1 MRKVSAYP
9 MDQPIG
15 EEGSALC
22 WPMVID
28 KTTLPLMSATQL
40 IAGFRNR
47 AFTPDDVLEACLER
61 IAKYNPSIN
70 ALTTFCVDR
79 ARAEA
84 AAATARWVA
93 GQPCGPLDGLPIGV
107 KDMQDVEGL
116 PTTNG
121 NPLMRGNIAEQDAL
135 IVARLRQAGAIVV
148 AKTNVPE
155 FGAGG
160 NSVNPVWGATGNPY
174 NPYLIAGGSSG
185 GSAAALAASF
195 LPLCTGSDTG
205 GSLRLPAALCGVVG
219 YRPSGDVVAH
229 PSRPLGW
236 SVISVLGPMARNM
249 EDLLLMLQSIH
260 GADAGDPLSVP
271 VDSARFDDIAP
282 ADIAGLRVGYSEDF
296 GGLPIEPSV
305 RAAFRAR
312 IKAIAPHVATCE
324 PVDMDLGDMDRCF
337 DILRAESF
345 VAAFD
350 PKGEGSMD
358 HFGPHVAT
366 NVALGR
372 GFTFHDRA
380 WAHLEQTRI
389 LRAFRKRTESYDI
402 ILMPTV
408 PVPAFAWTQ
417 SYPPQIDGQEMDIY
431 YRWLALTYRG
441 SLMGGPVLTLP
452 SGGGEDGLPF
462 GIQILGHLQRDREM
476 LSAALALE
484 ALFAALPELRP
495 LVPDLD
501 RIFPAPVDLKTPV
514 THPPLAPDAKP
525 DQSVQVGSA
534 V

>member
-1 MRKVSAYP
+1 
-9 MDQPIG
+9 
-15 EEGSALC
+15 
-22 WPMVID
+22 
-28 KTTLPLMSATQL
+28 MSATDM
-40 IAGFRNR
+40 IAGFRTHI
-47 AFTPDDVLEACLER
+47 FTPSDVLEACLDR
-61 IAKYNPSIN
+61 IARYNPSIN
-70 ALTTFCVDR
+70 AMTTFCIDR
-79 ARAEA
+79 ARTEA
-84 AAATARWVA
+84 AASTQRWAA
-93 GQPCGPLDGLPIGV
+93 GTPCGPLDGLPIGV
-107 KDMQDVEGL
+107 KDMQDVAGL

-121 NPLMRGNIAEQDAL
+121 NPLMRGNIAKQDAL

-174 NPYLIAGGSSG
+174 DPRRIAGGSSG

-229 PSRPLGW
+229 PTRPVGW

-249 EDLLLMLQSIH
+249 DDLLLMLRSIH
-260 GADAGDPLSVP
+260 GADAGDPLTVP
-271 VDSARFDDIAP
+271 TDPARFDDIP
-282 ADIAGLRVGYSEDF
+282 AADLARLRVGYSEDF
-296 GGLPIEPSV
+296 GDLPIDPQV

-312 IKAIAPHVATCE
+312 VQAIAPHVATCD
-324 PVDMDLGDMDRCF
+324 PVDMKLGQMDRCF

-350 PKGEGSMD
+350 PTGEGSKD
-358 HFGPHVAT
+358 QFGPHVAT
-366 NVALGR
+366 NVELGR
-372 GFTFHDRA
+372 SFTFHDRA

-389 LRAFRKRTESYDI
+389 LRTFKNRTEGYDI
-402 ILMPTV
+402 ILLPTV

-417 SYPPQIDGQEMDIY
+417 SYPPQIDGTDMDIY

-441 SLMGGPVLTLP
+441 SLMGGPAITLP
-452 SGGGEDGLPF
+452 TGAGQDGLPF
-462 GIQILGHLQRDREM
+462 GIQILGRPQGDREL

-484 ALFAALPELRP
+484 GLFASSTATRP
-495 LVPDLD
+495 QIPDLD
-501 RIFPAPVDLKTPV
+501 QLLPPPVDLKSPV
-514 THPPLAPDAKP
+514 THPPVAPDAAP
-525 DQSVQVGSA
+525 DHSVQVGSA

>member
-1 MRKVSAYP
+1 
-9 MDQPIG
+9 
-15 EEGSALC
+15 
-22 WPMVID
+22 MVID
-28 KTTLPLMSATQL
+28 KTTLPLMSATEL
-40 IAGFRNR
+40 VEGFRAR
-47 AFTPDDVLEACLER
+47 AFTPGDVLEACLDR
-61 IAKYNPSIN
+61 IAQYEPSIN
-70 ALTTFCVDR
+70 TLTTLNTGR

-84 AAATARWVA
+84 VASTKRWAAGT
-93 GQPCGPLDGLPIGV
+93 PCGALDGLPIGI

-121 NPLMRGNIAEQDAL
+121 NPHMRGNVVRRDAL
-135 IVARLRQAGAIVV
+135 IVARLRRAGAIVA

-174 NPYLIAGGSSG
+174 DPHRIAGGSSG

-219 YRPSGDVVAH
+219 YRPSAEVVAH
-229 PSRPLGW
+229 PGRPLGW

-249 EDLLLMLQSIH
+249 DDLLLMLRAIH
-260 GADAGDPLSVP
+260 GADAGDPLTVP
-271 VDSARFDDIAP
+271 TDPARFDAIDP
-282 ADIAGLRVGYSEDF
+282 TDLADLRVGYSEDF
-296 GGLPIEPSV
+296 GDLPIDPQV

-312 IKAIAPHVATCE
+312 VTAIAPHVASCE
-324 PVDMDLGDMDRCF
+324 PVDMNLGDMDRCF

-350 PKGEGSMD
+350 PTGEGAMD
-358 HFGPHVAT
+358 HFGPHVAA

-372 GFTFHDRA
+372 GLTFHDRA

-389 LRAFRKRTESYDI
+389 LREFKHRTEGLDI
-402 ILMPTV
+402 VLLPTV
-408 PVPAFAWTQ
+408 PVPAFAWAQ
-417 SYPPQIDGQEMDIY
+417 SYPPQIDGQDMDIY

-441 SLMGGPVLTLP
+441 SLMGGPAITLP
-452 SGGGEDGLPF
+452 SGAGEDGLPF
-462 GIQILGHLQRDREM
+462 GIQVLGRLHGDRDL
-476 LSAALALE
+476 LSAALSLE
-484 ALFAALPELRP
+484 ALFATNPATRP
-495 LVPDLD
+495 LIADLD
-501 RIFPAPVDLKTPV
+501 RLVPPLVDLKAPV
-514 THPPLAPDAKP
+514 THPPLAPGAEP
-525 DQSVQVGSA
+525 ACAVQVGTA